1 MCVIVDTNCFAS
13 VFDPKSEKHAEF
25 SPVLDWILNGK
36 GKLVYGGTKYI
47 QELSKT
53 KYLKIFNILN
63 SKAKKV
69 VVVDKSKV
77 DEVQIAIERSVIDPD
92 FDDPHLPAIV
102 IVSKCEV
109 ICSEDTR
116 SVKFI
121 TDSNLYPK
129 GVNIPKYYTSSRNKD
144 LLCDKYINKIYKPLK
159 KCAKK
164 DIELIKPILK

>member
-13 VFDPKSEKHAEF
+13 VFDTKSAKHAEF

-69 VVVDKSKV
+69 IVVDSVKV
-77 DEVQIAIERSVIDPD
+77 DEEQKRIESLITDPD

-109 ICSEDTR
+109 ICTEDTR
-116 SVKFI
+116 SVRFV
-121 TDSNLYPK
+121 TDGSLYPK
-129 GVNIPKYYTSSRNKD
+129 GTNIPKYYTSSRNKN
-144 LLCDKYINKIYKPLK
+144 LLCDKYINKVYKPLK

-164 DIELIKPILK
+164 DIETIKPIFK